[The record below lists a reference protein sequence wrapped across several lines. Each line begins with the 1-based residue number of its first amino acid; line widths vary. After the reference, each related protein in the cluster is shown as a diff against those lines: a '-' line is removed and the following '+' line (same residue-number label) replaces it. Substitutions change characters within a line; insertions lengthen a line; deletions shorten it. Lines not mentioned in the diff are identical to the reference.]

1 MTFYRISLLLYVLS
15 YFVFLNFALRLC
27 TSSILR
33 FLKKCSIL
41 RFIHDIRDLNRD
53 LIYILLYEIVWNTS
67 QDLDIAN
74 DGYDEEQ
81 KWESETIVFYLLES
95 AGEGG
100 FRVSGEQH
108 SLGDGDLSRLVTG
121 SKCRPAGPWC
131 PAASVLLIL
140 WSWPPCMAPCPPP
153 ATPSTGMPFSERN
166 SSRSTYCQQ
175 RSEMSFPRWL
185 LGDGYVKFEQT
196 YLTLLGKLD
205 RCLEYF
211 NGFINN
217 IMQSYTYK

>member
-1 MTFYRISLLLYVLS
+1 MSRDNIRDQKFLFLYTRLRETLLRISIS
-15 YFVFLNFALRLC
+15 RTTATTRN
-27 TSSILR
+27 
-33 FLKKCSIL
+33 
-41 RFIHDIRDLNRD
+41 
-53 LIYILLYEIVWNTS
+53 
-67 QDLDIAN
+67 
-74 DGYDEEQ
+74 
-81 KWESETIVFYLLES
+81 KWESDKVDLLES

-140 WSWPPCMAPCPPP
+140 WSWLPGMAPCPPP

-175 RSEMSFPRWL
+175 RFEVSFPRWF
-185 LGDGYVKFEQT
+185 LGA
-196 YLTLLGKLD
+196 L
-205 RCLEYF
+205 
-211 NGFINN
+211 
-217 IMQSYTYK
+217 SS